1 MQVEGDSFIL
11 KETVKESV
19 NSRNFRNKSG
29 ENELNP
35 MKTASAFAFVNLMAL
50 TNNLNFLTFLT
61 CMFEWIIAA

>member
-35 MKTASAFAFVNLMAL
+35 MKTASAFAFVNLIVA
-50 TNNLNFLTFLT
+50 
-61 CMFEWIIAA
+61 